1 MKQININYPWK
12 VLDGGEK
19 LKVNLFPKNS
29 PPIPYEKTAEDTC
42 IVDADGFEVVGC
54 SEWIR
59 GDENFER
66 IVLCVNACKNFTD
79 EELLNKC
86 LTLKEPTNE
95 Q

>member
-1 MKQININYPWK
+1 MKQVNTNYPWK
-12 VLDGGEK
+12 VLEGRE
-19 LKVNLFPKNS
+19 KVNVKYDHQPG
-29 PPIPYEKTAEDTC
+29 IIRQVTAEDTC

-79 EELLNKC
+79 EELLNNQLAIVGTK
-86 LTLKEPTNE
+86 K
-95 Q
+95 